1 MLERRVLERNWSQK
15 EGILERRTRL
25 WLEERSC
32 KWKKILEIKDMHRNE
47 WLGMPRKLGQ
57 WYLHDRKQHN
67 FLPNF
72 PAASRDVVIKQHN
85 YLPLTSVH
93 NASYLFFFFSV
104 MALTIQE
111 QLHGL
116 SWLRKPSYTIVYAIP
131 DVRLLWEQPIDIF
144 TNMFG

>member
-47 WLGMPRKLGQ
+47 WLGMPRNLGQ

-93 NASYLFFFFSV
+93 NASYLFFFFFCDGFDHIGIVTWSLL
-104 MALTIQE
+104 AQ
-111 QLHGL
+111 
-116 SWLRKPSYTIVYAIP
+116 KTIVYNS
-131 DVRLLWEQPIDIF
+131 VHFSRC
-144 TNMFG
+144 